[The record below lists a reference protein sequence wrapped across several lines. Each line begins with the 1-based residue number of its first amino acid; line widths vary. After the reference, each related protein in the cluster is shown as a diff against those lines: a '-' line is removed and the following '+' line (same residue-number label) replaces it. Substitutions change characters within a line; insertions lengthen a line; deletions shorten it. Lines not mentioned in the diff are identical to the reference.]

1 MKNEDLL
8 TESYDYDLP
17 NELIASRP
25 MKERAESRLLVYNVE
40 TEEVVHARFK
50 DLPEFL
56 NSNSTLVLNQSKVFP
71 CRLVGKKPTGGKVEV
86 FLLSLE
92 DCEGLYPALIKS
104 NGTKKIDE
112 TYILGDLVATNKG
125 VNEEGNFLLSFDK
138 EKQEFLDILE
148 SQAKV
153 PIPPYIRGGESDD
166 QDKLDYQTV
175 YAKDLGSV
183 AAPTAGLHFT
193 ENLFET
199 LENRGID
206 RAFVTLHV
214 GLGTFKPVNS
224 EEILEHKMHRE
235 YYQITSENLERIN
248 SGKKLIAVGTTSL
261 RVLESSY
268 KEGNIVFSPEQ
279 AMEAT
284 DIFLYPGKEV
294 HSIAGL
300 ITNFH
305 LPKSTLL
312 MLVSSLIGRKKALEL
327 YQIAIEE
334 KYRFFS
340 YGDAMLILRN

>member
-25 MKERAESRLLVYNVE
+25 MKQRAESRLMVYKVE
-40 TEEVVHARFK
+40 TEEVIHAKFK
-50 DLPEFL
+50 DLPDFL
-56 NSNSTLVLNQSKVFP
+56 DSDSLLVLNQSKVFP

-92 DCEGLYPALIKS
+92 DTGGFYPALVKT
-104 NGTKKIDE
+104 NGTKKQGE
-112 TYILGDLVATNKG
+112 TYILGDLIATNKG
-125 VNEEGNFLLSFDK
+125 VNEEGNFLLAFNKDK
-138 EKQEFLDILE
+138 KEFLNILE
-148 SQAKV
+148 AQAKV
-153 PIPPYIRGGESDD
+153 PIPPYIRGGESDE

-175 YAKDLGSV
+175 YAKDQGSV

-193 ENLFET
+193 EELFSH
-199 LENRGID
+199 LESKGID
-206 RAFVTLHV
+206 KAFVTLHV
-214 GLGTFKPVNS
+214 GLGTFKPVSS
-224 EEILEHKMHRE
+224 EQILEHKMHSE
-235 YYQITSENLERIN
+235 FYQITTENLEKIN
-248 SGKKLIAVGTTSL
+248 SKKNRIAVGTTSL

-268 KEGNIVFSPEQ
+268 KNGKIEFSPSQ
-279 AMEAT
+279 GMEAT

-294 HSIAGL
+294 KSITGL

-312 MLVSSLIGRKKALEL
+312 MLVSSLIGRKKALDL
-327 YQIAIEE
+327 YQTAIDE